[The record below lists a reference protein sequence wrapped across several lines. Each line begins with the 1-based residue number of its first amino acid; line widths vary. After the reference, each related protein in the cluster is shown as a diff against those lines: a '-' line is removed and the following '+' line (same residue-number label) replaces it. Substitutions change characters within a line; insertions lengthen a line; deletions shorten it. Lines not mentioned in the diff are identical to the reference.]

1 MMLQKNQS
9 IIIKIKEK
17 IKRNC
22 SEKCKSKDC
31 LHCKM
36 ANETYDYKYN
46 QYIIDGFQPIQP
58 DTSGSDKV
66 TDLDD
71 GVEDK
76 LRKFLYD
83 LFDLSYNEIQVLK
96 GIMNGLELC
105 DIARQIEKNAQKNQT
120 VSRFKVF
127 QERKSLLKKLGD
139 SFIPALLTQGQ
150 RKEIKI

>member
-1 MMLQKNQS
+1 M
-9 IIIKIKEK
+9 
-17 IKRNC
+17 NC
-22 SEKCKSKDC
+22 SEKCTNKDC
-31 LHCKM
+31 LNCKLGQ
-36 ANETYDYKYN
+36 ETYDYKYS
-46 QYIIDGFQPIQP
+46 QYIIDGFQPVQP
-58 DTSGSDKV
+58 DNSGSEKV

-71 GVEDK
+71 NVEDK

-96 GIMNGLELC
+96 GIMNGLELSE
-105 DIARQIEKNAQKNQT
+105 IARQMEKNAKKNSE